1 MREKLPSSMLNSIER
16 RLASTFEGGSVPET
30 QPRDSKDK
38 IIEQIATAVFKQW
51 TLRQDHENRDKLN
64 LQQVVLFIHPD
75 LEKEFENQQ
84 TLLHSLRSSLETKS
98 RMNGISSANLP
109 DLKLKRDRELERF
122 NFQVNISESNE
133 ETDSGTMLVET
144 LVENALTEDDY
155 AYLLSADQ
163 RVFELVQSQ
172 TRIGRSAGNEIVI
185 SDPRVSRDH
194 AVVRWIA
201 GRYMIF
207 DLQSTGGTKVN
218 NARVTK
224 QELFPGDVI
233 SLAGYELIF
242 GQNNHSIPD
251 STQKMKTN
259 LQNPGIQH
267 SQ

>member
-1 MREKLPSSMLNSIER
+1 MREKLSRSILDDIER
-16 RLASTFEGGSVPET
+16 RLVSTFEGGSVPENP
-30 QPRDSKDK
+30 PRESKDQ
-38 IIEQIATAVFKQW
+38 IIEQIATVVFKQ
-51 TLRQDHENRDKLN
+51 LKQGQEQDNCDKLN
-64 LQQVVLFIHPD
+64 SQQVVLTIHPD
-75 LEKEFENQQ
+75 LENEFENQQ

-109 DLKLKRDRELERF
+109 DLKLRRDRELERS
-122 NFQVNISESNE
+122 NFQVNISESDK

-144 LVENALTEDDY
+144 LVENALPQDES
-155 AYLLSADQ
+155 AYLLSIDQ
-163 RVFELVQSQ
+163 LVFELVQSQ
-172 TRIGRSAGNEIVI
+172 TRIGRREGNEIVI

-194 AVVRWIA
+194 AAVRWIA

-242 GQNNHSIPD
+242 GQNNHSLPD

-259 LQNPGIQH
+259 LQDPGFQQ